1 MTPREYFE
9 TVTDYRFD
17 LAWRAGM
24 GPEESILIAFPQSE
38 FAPPGAAAVSDSLL
52 SISWVFPESEFAP
65 PGTMFN
71 LPMLIVGW
79 IGTYPNN
86 VMPLRVPGFFLN

>member
-38 FAPPGAAAVSDSLL
+38 FAPPG
-52 SISWVFPESEFAP
+52 
-65 PGTMFN
+65 TTFN

-79 IGTYPNN
+79 IGTYPNK